1 MKTSA
6 FSQYPLKETDM
17 VILKDTRGAL
27 KRWMREAIVDYR
39 HGRRVLSR
47 RVEVLKVEV
56 LDRVEVLDKDLDL
69 KDLDLDLDP
78 QDLDPQDLDLD
89 LDLDLI
95 TSLPTTPPPVL
106 KPSPPV
112 PPSDL
117 AKKVAQITQCHDE
130 IITNSVINELGT
142 NPSNFLYHYIQQTYI
157 DHYIATHINHFY
169 DCMIDSF
176 LMETP
181 PSNLH
186 RPPWY
191 QQYQNLWKLDPPQYE
206 GYPSDYI
213 QDYLI
218 ISARKRFDLAQL
230 AVWINWLRFEYYYRR
245 SGVVGRNIDERY
257 GDSIDDINDRFKREV
272 VGERRGHRVVQFDV

>member
-1 MKTSA
+1 MKPSA
-6 FSQYPLKETDM
+6 FSQFPLKETDM
-17 VILKDTRGAL
+17 VILKDTRGML

-47 RVEVLKVEV
+47 KEV
-56 LDRVEVLDKDLDL
+56 LDKDLISQDLDPDLIQQDLDLKDLDL
-69 KDLDLDLDP
+69 KDLDLE
-78 QDLDPQDLDLD
+78 
-89 LDLDLI
+89 DLDLI
-95 TSLPTTPPPVL
+95 TSLTNTPPSPSFHPPPVL

-112 PPSDL
+112 PPSTL

-130 IITNSVINELGT
+130 IITNGVINELGT

-169 DCMIDSF
+169 DFMIDSF

-186 RPPWY
+186 RPSWY

-218 ISARKRFDLAQL
+218 IASRDRFDLAQL

-272 VGERRGHRVVQFDV
+272 VEERRGHRVVQFDV